1 MENSDKKSD
10 IRDMVNERHTQIY
23 NKLLDNIEYLLDEF
37 SRGIV
42 NSDYEPTDIPKT
54 TIATLEFLVSSIVK
68 IQKGHRTALGLD
80 NESDT
85 VIEPQISVIEGAD
98 FKKL

>member
-10 IRDMVNERHTQIY
+10 LRDMVNERHTQIY

-37 SRGIV
+37 SRGII